1 MNQKKNQPKNDTLC
15 CIYSRV
21 SSNSQN
27 NERQI
32 LNLKQIAQ
40 ERGWEVR
47 RIFQEKVSGTVKA
60 DSRPEFKKMIQ
71 YLESTGIKLVL
82 ISEVSRIGRRVVDVL
97 NNVEMLHQQG
107 VGLYIQQFN
116 IITYQ
121 GGREDPV
128 AKMLLQMLSIGA
140 EMENSLRRIR
150 QMEGIQVARINN
162 KYSGRKK
169 GATTRPKD
177 LLRKYSDVVD
187 LLEKSDLSL
196 RRVSQITN
204 RSINTV
210 RKVNE
215 FVKIS
220 GTKQP

>member
-1 MNQKKNQPKNDTLC
+1 MNQKKNQPKDDTLC

-32 LNLKQIAQ
+32 LNLKQIA
-40 ERGWEVR
+40 EDRGWVVKR
-47 RIFQEKVSGTVKA
+47 VFQEKVSGMVKA
-60 DSRPEFKKMIQ
+60 DSRPEFKNLIQ
-71 YLESTGIKLVL
+71 YLEHTGIKLAL

-97 NNVEMLHQQG
+97 NNVEMLHELE

-121 GGREDPV
+121 DGKEDPV

-140 EMENSLRRIR
+140 EMENNLRRTR

-162 KYSGRKK
+162 KYNGRKK
-169 GATTRPKD
+169 GTRARPED
-177 LLRKYSDVVD
+177 LLQKYSDVVD
-187 LLEKSDLSL
+187 LLQKSDLSL
-196 RRVSQITN
+196 RRIAQITN

-215 FVKIS
+215 FVKIAQ
-220 GTKQP
+220 K

>member
-1 MNQKKNQPKNDTLC
+1 
-15 CIYSRV
+15 V

-27 NERQI
+27 NERLIQ
-32 LNLKQIAQ
+32 NLKQIA
-40 ERGWEVR
+40 ENLGWKVKR
-47 RIFQEKVSGTVKA
+47 VFQEKVSGTTKA
-60 DSRPEFKKMIQ
+60 NSRPEFRKMIQ
-71 YLESTGIKLVL
+71 YLEDTGIRLAM

-97 NNVEMLHQQG
+97 NNVEMLHEKG

-121 GGREDPV
+121 DGNEDPV

-140 EMENSLRRIR
+140 EMENNLRRTR

-162 KYSGRKK
+162 KYTGRKV
-169 GATTRPKD
+169 GARARPED
-177 LLRKYSDVVD
+177 LFRKYADVVD

-196 RRVSQITN
+196 RRVAQITN

-220 GTKQP
+220 GSKQP